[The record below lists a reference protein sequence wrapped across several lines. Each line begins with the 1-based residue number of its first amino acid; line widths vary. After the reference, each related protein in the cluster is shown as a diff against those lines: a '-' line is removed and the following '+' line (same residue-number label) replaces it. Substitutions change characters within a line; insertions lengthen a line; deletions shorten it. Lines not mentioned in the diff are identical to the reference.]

1 METAVQ
7 SRAPQAAAQ
16 DHFEWQYLDLMR
28 QVWTR
33 GHERSDRT
41 GVGTRSVF
49 GANMRFDLSDEAI
62 PLLTTKRVYWKA
74 AAREMLWFLTGET
87 NIRPLV
93 EQGVHIWTDWPLDA
107 YRKATGE
114 AIDRDAFEARII
126 ADADFAAR
134 WGDLGPVYGKQ
145 WVDWPVYEPVG
156 EGLFRQ
162 RERGINQIAEL
173 VESLRHNPGSR
184 RHIFEGWNVAELDR
198 MALPPCHKTYQF
210 FVADGKLTGLL
221 YQRSCDLALGV
232 PFNIFSAALI
242 TRMLAQQCDLEP
254 AELIWNGGD
263 VHLYLNH
270 EALVE
275 TQLARTPS
283 GAPKLVIT
291 RRPDSIFDYRV
302 EDFEVR
308 DYAPQAHIAAPVAV

>member
-1 METAVQ
+1 M
-7 SRAPQAAAQ
+7 AAE

-41 GVGTRSVF
+41 GVGTRSLF
-49 GANMRFDLSDEAI
+49 GATMRFDLSDEAI

-126 ADADFAAR
+126 ADAEFAER

-156 EGLFRQ
+156 EGLFRK
-162 RERGINQIAEL
+162 RERGINQIAPVRNSMTAGGSRSACRTAGTAWAITRL
-173 VESLRHNPGSR
+173 SVPRKRTCGRARAGIGCGSTSLRCPKASGQCCNSMASARLPISGST
-184 RHIFEGWNVAELDR
+184 AS
-198 MALPPCHKTYQF
+198 M
-210 FVADGKLTGLL
+210 
-221 YQRSCDLALGV
+221 
-232 PFNIFSAALI
+232 SAS
-242 TRMLAQQCDLEP
+242 TRAHSR
-254 AELIWNGGD
+254 A
-263 VHLYLNH
+263 
-270 EALVE
+270 
-275 TQLARTPS
+275 S
-283 GAPKLVIT
+283 G
-291 RRPDSIFDYRV
+291 SIS
-302 EDFEVR
+302 
-308 DYAPQAHIAAPVAV
+308 PII

>member
-74 AAREMLWFLTGET
+74 AAREMLWFLSGET

-114 AIDRDAFEARII
+114 TIDRDAFEARII

-221 YQRSCDLALGV
+221 CQRSCDLALGM

-283 GAPKLVIT
+283 GAPRLSIA
-291 RRPDSIFDYRV
+291 RRPESIFNYRI

>member
-7 SRAPQAAAQ
+7 SRAPQTAAQ

-33 GHERSDRT
+33 GHKRSDRT

-49 GANMRFDLSDEAI
+49 GANMRFDLSGDAI

-74 AAREMLWFLTGET
+74 AAREMLWFLTGDT

-126 ADADFAAR
+126 ADAEFAER

-145 WVDWPVYEPVG
+145 WVNWPVYEPVG

-162 RERGINQIAEL
+162 RAQGINQIAEL

-198 MALPPCHKTYQF
+198 MALPPCEVCTHSSTLAAL
-210 FVADGKLTGLL
+210 VPS
-221 YQRSCDLALGV
+221 SCDCIKLRTCTCSL
-232 PFNIFSAALI
+232 
-242 TRMLAQQCDLEP
+242 TR
-254 AELIWNGGD
+254 
-263 VHLYLNH
+263 
-270 EALVE
+270 
-275 TQLARTPS
+275 
-283 GAPKLVIT
+283 
-291 RRPDSIFDYRV
+291 
-302 EDFEVR
+302 
-308 DYAPQAHIAAPVAV
+308 

>member
-7 SRAPQAAAQ
+7 SRAPQTAAQ

-33 GHERSDRT
+33 GHKRSDRT
-41 GVGTRSVF
+41 GVGTRPVF
-49 GANMRFDLSDEAI
+49 GANMRFDLSGDAI

-74 AAREMLWFLTGET
+74 AAREMLWFLTGDT

-126 ADADFAAR
+126 ADAEFAER

-145 WVDWPVYEPVG
+145 WVNWPVYEPVG

-162 RERGINQIAEL
+162 RAQGINQIAEL

-254 AELIWNGGD
+254 GELIWNRGD

-270 EALVE
+270 QDLVE
-275 TQLARTPS
+275 TQLARSPS
-283 GAPKLVIT
+283 GVPKLTIN
-291 RRPDSIFDYRV
+291 RRPDSIFDYRI

>member
-7 SRAPQAAAQ
+7 SRAPEATAQ

-41 GVGTRSVF
+41 GVGTRSLF

-145 WVDWPVYEPVG
+145 WVNWPVYEPVG

-162 RERGINQIAEL
+162 REQGINQIAEL

-254 AELIWNGGD
+254 GELIWNGGD

-270 EALVE
+270 QELVE
-275 TQLARTPS
+275 TQLSRTPS
-283 GAPKLVIT
+283 GAPKLSIA
-291 RRPDSIFDYRV
+291 RRPDSIFDYRID
-302 EDFEVR
+302 DFEVR